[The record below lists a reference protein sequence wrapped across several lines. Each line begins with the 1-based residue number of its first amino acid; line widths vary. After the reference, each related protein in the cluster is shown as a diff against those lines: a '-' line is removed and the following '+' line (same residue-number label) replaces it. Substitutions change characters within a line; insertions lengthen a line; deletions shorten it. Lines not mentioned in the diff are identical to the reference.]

1 MYCRLEPPAEA
12 AGAPARLRLSLAE
25 DSPPALEGAPRPA
38 FEDRP
43 PLLTPRTAL
52 ALCSPEPLG

>member
-1 MYCRLEPPAEA
+1 LEPPAEA